1 MQHRFANI
9 FSFLLSHNSHHTKW
23 LIHIALINVRN
34 CLPTSVRTPNAVH
47 LLALPA
53 HMIILSL
60 HISSHGLY
68 PFPQFVPQ
76 PSTTTACTCKAAPL
90 FPGQAG
96 PSAVSV
102 PASSYSYCLNTH
114 THIQYTSQRPVTFDP
129 IYVDG
134 LIHNTN
140 VFYHMHMQIY
150 FSYILAYI
158 LVTASTYISCFSY
171 LRLLS
176 SRFY

>member
-1 MQHRFANI
+1 MFAIVLPNLFVHQTWPI
-9 FSFLLSHNSHHTKW
+9 YSPYPPIW
-23 LIHIALINVRN
+23 LISASPHLPIAF
-34 CLPTSVRTPNAVH
+34 T
-47 LLALPA
+47 
-53 HMIILSL
+53 
-60 HISSHGLY
+60 
-68 PFPQFVPQ
+68 PFPYFVPQ
-76 PSTTTACTCKAAPL
+76 PSNTTVCTCKAAPL
-90 FPGQAG
+90 FLGQAG

-102 PASSYSYCLNTH
+102 PARSYSYCLNTH

-176 SRFY
+176 SRFYWRISF